1 MPLSLRRVIEFAP
14 KRWGAVLVMTSALSG
29 CANLASTGLF
39 PPRDGRAQT
48 SAAAPTVDAL
58 DAPAPA
64 NAMTIDPLNA
74 PPPTDAASINT
85 GGAGSQLVPLGA
97 LNAADMTPA
106 PKRNGPAP
114 LIPNAPVIA
123 AATSV
128 PTSAP
133 TPAPAMA
140 VPATPMPT
148 SAPAPAPVPVPAA
161 KPEPIAAYP
170 APAVPYTGQPAPV
183 LPQPETVAAAPVP
196 QPAAMPDAPRR
207 ATLSEFFNRTLPSTN
222 VDTAAPGTGVLFPVD
237 AAQTQAVP
245 PDAREFVPAQLSSAA
260 PMTNAAPAA
269 PKLTVAESNIVRRF
283 QVLSRLLDEGL
294 ITQEEYGRRRSAN
307 IGGLLP
313 YSKEPP
319 GLGLDRPVPAP
330 AAISARLQA
339 LGRALEMRAI
349 SASQHEF
356 ERGVILNS
364 LLPERPD
371 PRAARLPPPTD
382 MFALA
387 DAAGRLSYLRE
398 EGLISEGEFDTER
411 TAMDRAMRGVDPT
424 SRSTASSSRN
434 NANAMNGESGNGGAR
449 NAGSQRASSPGL
461 EASLRGEKAEAAAE
475 KAPETLQGPV
485 LHLASFRSTEGAR
498 SGFEQAKAKN
508 PKLFENLRF
517 EARRANVPGQGTF
530 YRLLVGPFASMLEA
544 ESACVE
550 MKKADQFCR
559 PTPDG
564 N

>member
-1 MPLSLRRVIEFAP
+1 MPLGLRMVVDFAP
-14 KRWGAVLVMTSALSG
+14 KRWGTVLVCASALSG

-39 PPRDGRAQT
+39 PPRDGSADTRA
-48 SAAAPTVDAL
+48 SAPAVDAL

-74 PPPTDAASINT
+74 PAPTDAASINA

-97 LNAADMTPA
+97 LNAADMAPT

-114 LIPNAPVIA
+114 LIPNAPVV
-123 AATSV
+123 ATTAPV
-128 PTSAP
+128 PTPTPAMVAPVMPTPAP
-133 TPAPAMA
+133 TPAP
-140 VPATPMPT
+140 
-148 SAPAPAPVPVPAA
+148 VPAA
-161 KPEPIAAYP
+161 RPEPIAAYP
-170 APAVPYTGQPAPV
+170 APAVPYTGQPAPI

-196 QPAAMPDAPRR
+196 QPAATPEAPRR

-222 VDTAAPGTGVLFPVD
+222 TETAAPGTGVLFPVD
-237 AAQTQAVP
+237 AAQAQAEP
-245 PDAREFVPAQLSSAA
+245 PDAREFVPAQLSAA
-260 PMTNAAPAA
+260 EPMMNAASAA
-269 PKLTVAESNIVRRF
+269 PKLTAGESNSMRRF

-319 GLGLDRPVPAP
+319 GIGLDRPVPAP

-339 LGRALEMRAI
+339 LGRSLEMRAI

-398 EGLISEGEFDTER
+398 ESLITEGEFDAER
-411 TAMDRAMRGVDPT
+411 NAMDRAMRGVDPT
-424 SRSTASSSRN
+424 GRSSASSSRS
-434 NANAMNGESGNGGAR
+434 NASAMNGETGNGGSR
-449 NAGSQRASSPGL
+449 NASGQRASSPGL
-461 EASLRGEKAEAAAE
+461 EASLRGEKADEAAVE

-508 PKLFENLRF
+508 PKLFESLRF

-530 YRLLVGPFASMLEA
+530 YRLLVGPYASMIEA
-544 ESACVE
+544 EAACVE